1 MAQLPRLSN
10 REWDVLKL
18 LLQGKSNKQIAA
30 SLGISVRT
38 VEFHLTNIYAK
49 YRVSSRIEL
58 ILTLGNAAGKAEVE
72 KLGHSTV
79 ARQGENAENRD
90 RHELRLNWAKHLI
103 EAVSII
109 GKESEMKSFMNSKPV
124 FVAMLTALVA
134 GSLWIFGLIRS
145 ALIFPSEI
153 KPWLAPLILVW
164 AAIGLSVGFIA
175 KHNNLSLRRV
185 FFGALFGAGLSPLT
199 IYPLMMYV
207 LLPIG
212 KLAQWLGFIDPSR
225 MANDVATRLGM
236 IAMIAIWLLVGS
248 SLGVVSLFLTII
260 KPEPKVVQTHLSEH
274 SL

>member
-49 YRVSSRIEL
+49 FQVSSRIEL
-58 ILTLGNAAGKAEVE
+58 ILKLGNTAGGPEPK

-79 ARQGENAENRD
+79 ARPGENAENRD
-90 RHELRLNWAKHLI
+90 RLDLRLNWAEHLI
-103 EAVSII
+103 QAVSII

-124 FVAMLTALVA
+124 IVGTLTALVA
-134 GSLWIFGLIRS
+134 SSLWIFGLIRS
-145 ALIFPSEI
+145 SLIFPSEI
-153 KPWLAPLILVW
+153 KPWLTPLILVW

-175 KHNNLSLRRV
+175 KRNSLSLRRV

-207 LLPIG
+207 VLPIG
-212 KLAQWLGFIDPSR
+212 KLAEWLGLIDPSR
-225 MANDVATRLGM
+225 MSNDVATKTGM
-236 IAMIAIWLLVGS
+236 IAMIAIWLLVG
-248 SLGVVSLFLTII
+248 LTIGVVSLFLTIN
-260 KPEPKVVQTHLSEH
+260 KPERGVVQSHLSEH